1 MICTAE
7 NWFTDSV
14 IVSYYQEGLMSLLVI
29 FALGVYVFDVRS
41 HLGNS
46 YDRESRVKSE

>member
-1 MICTAE
+1 
-7 NWFTDSV
+7 
-14 IVSYYQEGLMSLLVI
+14 MSLLVI
-29 FALGVYVFDVRS
+29 FSHDVYVFDLS

>member
-1 MICTAE
+1 
-7 NWFTDSV
+7 
-14 IVSYYQEGLMSLLVI
+14 MSLLVI
-29 FALGVYVFDVRS
+29 FSLGVYVFDLRS